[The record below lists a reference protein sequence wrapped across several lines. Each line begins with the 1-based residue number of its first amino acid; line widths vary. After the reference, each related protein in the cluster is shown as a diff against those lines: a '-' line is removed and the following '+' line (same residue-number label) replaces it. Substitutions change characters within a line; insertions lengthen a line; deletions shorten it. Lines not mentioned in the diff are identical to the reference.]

1 MESLTSVKSVIRG
14 TGRQRALF
22 SPTVTV
28 AGIEDL
34 SPGFTRV
41 TLSGDSFADYRDP
54 FPADGFKL
62 MLADD
67 TEVPRRGEDGL
78 PTWRGEQPVLRALTV
93 RSFDSQRLTITA
105 DVARHDHGVL
115 ADWLSSVTV
124 GDTVSFSGMRREW
137 ALPDAVDRVVLCA
150 DPAGLPAA
158 ASIVDA
164 LPSDCAADL
173 VVDVRHDGDLALIPR
188 RDTVSVH
195 VVDDLGEVGPDLLPH
210 LRSCGRVQ
218 GWIAAETSV
227 VRHLRGVLKNGWGIA
242 AADML
247 ARAYWTK
254 GRDGT
259 AQDAADLVS
268 FRRAVETGGDVHD
281 PELAERISLGGD
293 R

>member
-1 MESLTSVKSVIRG
+1 MKSVIRG

-28 AGIEDL
+28 AGKEDL

-41 TLSGDSFADYRDP
+41 TLSGDALADYRDP

-67 TEVPRRGEDGL
+67 TEAPRRGEDGL
-78 PTWRGEQPVLRALTV
+78 PTWRGEQPVLR
-93 RSFDSQRLTITA
+93 
-105 DVARHDHGVL
+105 
-115 ADWLSSVTV
+115 
-124 GDTVSFSGMRREW
+124 

-227 VRHLRGVLKNGWGIA
+227 VRHLRGVLKNGWGVA

-247 ARAYWTK
+247 ARAYWTE

-268 FRRAVETGGDVHD
+268 FRRAVEAGGDVRD
-281 PELAERISLGGD
+281 PELAERISLDGD